1 MEKENVKSLFDKL
14 VILLK
19 FKKNQNAIYF
29 RVVEDFFD
37 KEFNF
42 TVQKKAMLLFSEVPT
57 NNEETVFISVI
68 YDNMDNEDEGL
79 HVISYKILA
88 SLLIAGKIKAFYINN
103 NKLDTEIKNY
113 LDFFKMRKEID

>member
-14 VILLK
+14 IILLK

-68 YDNMDNEDEGL
+68 YDNIDNEDEGL
-79 HVISYKILA
+79 HEISYKILA

>member
-14 VILLK
+14 IILLK

-68 YDNMDNEDEGL
+68 YDNIDNEDEGLHEGL

-103 NKLDTEIKNY
+103 N
-113 LDFFKMRKEID
+113 

>member
-14 VILLK
+14 IILLK

-68 YDNMDNEDEGL
+68 YDN
-79 HVISYKILA
+79 
-88 SLLIAGKIKAFYINN
+88 
-103 NKLDTEIKNY
+103 
-113 LDFFKMRKEID
+113 